1 MLLLICL
8 LQTALIYFH
17 HFSPFERESNLRAVL
32 WGARPA
38 PRYWAVVVLDLCT
51 GLLLALLVLGRW
63 PQVPGVAPLARLAWT
78 MPAWVVAALLAAT
91 AHHWLNEAIIRF
103 PRYDLIAKRALLSLA
118 VGAVAVAATL
128 FALALAATANP
139 GTAFT
144 MWAKA
149 LPTLL
154 VPALLLA
161 LAVFV
166 LRALAFFL
174 RLLPLVG
181 DFGHA
186 AASTLLLVWLLE
198 RYGRLLGQTAGGL
211 VWPAGSGL
219 QVLTIGVGALALLAL
234 GLAWRLPGAEKHAD
248 AVEPPPLVVGEPEAV
263 APVITITEAGASMTS
278 GQVQVEVRRSPFTVV
293 AKNSQGDVLWQLAEN
308 GLRQDILL
316 QKIIAIPFLYT
327 GNTMK
332 FKWRAW
338 SQPISP
344 VTGIEVDG
352 DALVVTLR
360 NVTLRLS
367 FHAPDILRLQVCHSS
382 LIPRSSSLVFLAPAD
397 AHYLGFGQRFNKVD
411 QRGEEIY
418 CFVEEGGV
426 GYAGLRPILKHVFGE
441 RGSFPNGEQCT
452 GFPVPFCLISREH
465 GPTTG
470 LFWNTY
476 QPSWVKLPP
485 PATRNTEHKPCSM
498 LHVPRFT
505 FHVSGRA
512 RPPVSGRFTFH
523 VSRLTVLDNH
533 LDLYLCTGPTALAA
547 IRQYTALTGR
557 PNVPPPW
564 VLLPW
569 KTRTGPVT
577 EDDVREDMQK
587 FRELQIPLAHVGV
600 EHWQEIR
607 GSYEFSPRWYP
618 HIDDVVAQAR
628 ANGYRITIW
637 HFPYMNAGAATHR
650 QGVQRGYFLRNRL
663 GLPYQQRIFH
673 GIA

>member
-1 MLLLICL
+1 MLFLLICL

-32 WGARPA
+32 WGAKPA

-51 GLLLALLVLGRW
+51 GLLLALLVLSLW
-63 PQVPGVAPLARLAWT
+63 PQMPGAAPLARLAGLL
-78 MPAWVVAALLAAT
+78 PAWLGVALLSAT

-103 PRYDLIAKRALLSLA
+103 PRYDLIARRALLALA
-118 VGAVAVAATL
+118 VGVVTVAATI
-128 FALALAATANP
+128 FALALAATAHP
-139 GTAFT
+139 GTACYV
-144 MWAKA
+144 WAKA
-149 LPTLL
+149 LPVLL
-154 VPALLLA
+154 VHALLLA

-186 AASTLLLVWLLE
+186 AASTILVVWLLE
-198 RYGRLLGQTAGGL
+198 RYGRMLSQTAGGL

-219 QVLTIGVGALALLAL
+219 EDLTIGVGALALVAL

-263 APVITITEAGASMTS
+263 APVITITEAGATMTS
-278 GQVQVEVRRSPFTVV
+278 TQVRVEVARSPFAVEV
-293 AKNSQGDVLWQLAEN
+293 KNSQGDVLWQLAEN

-327 GNTMK
+327 GNTIK

-338 SQPISP
+338 SQPIYQ
-344 VTGIEVDG
+344 VTGITAEG
-352 DALVVTLR
+352 HALLITLQ
-360 NVTLRLS
+360 NTVLRLS

-418 CFVEEGGV
+418 FFVEEGGV
-426 GYAGLRPILKHVFGE
+426 GYAGLRPILKHIFGE

-452 GFPVPFCLISREH
+452 GFPVPFCLISREQ

-476 QPSWVKLPP
+476 QPSWVSVAGRRDEGRRTKDES
-485 PATRNTEHKPCSM
+485 RSSF
-498 LHVPRFT
+498 VP
-505 FHVSGRA
+505 S
-512 RPPVSGRFTFH
+512 
-523 VSRLTVLDNH
+523 L
-533 LDLYLCTGPTALAA
+533 
-547 IRQYTALTGR
+547 
-557 PNVPPPW
+557 
-564 VLLPW
+564 
-569 KTRTGPVT
+569 
-577 EDDVREDMQK
+577 
-587 FRELQIPLAHVGV
+587 
-600 EHWQEIR
+600 
-607 GSYEFSPRWYP
+607 
-618 HIDDVVAQAR
+618 
-628 ANGYRITIW
+628 
-637 HFPYMNAGAATHR
+637 
-650 QGVQRGYFLRNRL
+650 
-663 GLPYQQRIFH
+663 
-673 GIA
+673 